1 MSKRSGNRFTPASR
15 LSTWRRIALQLWDD
29 PRDPTVYGNLEINM
43 TRALEYLEVLSRE
56 TGKKVTVTH
65 LVTKAIA
72 RALAAHPEA
81 NAIITGRRIY
91 MRQSIDVYCQVAT
104 DSGRDLSGV
113 KVTDVEHKSVAEIAA
128 TLAQSIR
135 NVRSGDDGSEGTKK
149 AVLTAPGF
157 VLGPLMAL
165 VDYASYRLQIDLGRF
180 GVGYDQFGS
189 AMVSNVGQFGVDHGL
204 APLVPR
210 THVPIVLLL
219 GRVMPRPVVVDGR
232 VEAAPC
238 MTVGC
243 TFDHRLIDGFQAGSM
258 ECLVRET
265 LEDPFTHLGPPTRS
279 SSAVDPPRPD
289 PDDTTSTRRDSNGYT
304 VPTAGSGRNG
314 RPLVPEGSS

>member
-165 VDYASYRLQIDLGRF
+165 VDYASYRYRSIWGA
-180 GVGYDQFGS
+180 S
-189 AMVSNVGQFGVDHGL
+189 ASGTTSSDR
-204 APLVPR
+204 PWCR
-210 THVPIVLLL
+210 TS
-219 GRVMPRPVVVDGR
+219 
-232 VEAAPC
+232 A
-238 MTVGC
+238 
-243 TFDHRLIDGFQAGSM
+243 
-258 ECLVRET
+258 
-265 LEDPFTHLGPPTRS
+265 
-279 SSAVDPPRPD
+279 SSAWITAWRPWCRAPTSRSFFSSGASC
-289 PDDTTSTRRDSNGYT
+289 PDRSWST
-304 VPTAGSGRNG
+304 AAW
-314 RPLVPEGSS
+314 RPHPA

>member
-1 MSKRSGNRFTPASR
+1 
-15 LSTWRRIALQLWDD
+15 
-29 PRDPTVYGNLEINM
+29 
-43 TRALEYLEVLSRE
+43 
-56 TGKKVTVTH
+56 
-65 LVTKAIA
+65 
-72 RALAAHPEA
+72 
-81 NAIITGRRIY
+81 
-91 MRQSIDVYCQVAT
+91 
-104 DSGRDLSGV
+104 
-113 KVTDVEHKSVAEIAA
+113 
-128 TLAQSIR
+128 
-135 NVRSGDDGSEGTKK
+135 
-149 AVLTAPGF
+149 
-157 VLGPLMAL
+157 
-165 VDYASYRLQIDLGRF
+165 
-180 GVGYDQFGS
+180 
-189 AMVSNVGQFGVDHGL
+189 MVSNVGQFGVDHGL